1 MGCQTNILIQFK
13 CEFKPTKI
21 EDILLFQNIYP
32 SLVLEQHI
40 TCQLIFWGL
49 LVLCCYVMFCVVCVN
64 EIESQIVNYF
74 PVPTHKNELLNNKN
88 SKIILDVT
96 KLN

>member
-1 MGCQTNILIQFK
+1 MGGQTNVLIQFK

-21 EDILLFQNIYP
+21 EDISSQNFYP

-49 LVLCCYVMFCVVCVN
+49 LVLCCFVLFCVVCVN

-74 PVPTHKNELLNNKN
+74 PVPTHKNELLNSKN
-88 SKIILDVT
+88 WKIILDVT
-96 KLN
+96 KLS